1 MDTPSTPRH
10 LVLQTFSDPVHCEIV
25 SKSLFEARAFHS
37 LHILSNPG
45 SRKGIGAGGI
55 FIIGCRSHIK
65 GDVESAALFS
75 QHSTRTNILLGTR
88 ENHLLKFWTNMAH
101 VVIILN
107 KKKTVWL
114 KLKTR
119 TDHFVKVADV
129 DAKPSPLGLLPG
141 LHFHQ
146 VVSQVHLERVRTAQV
161 HLRKSKNCI
170 GAQLHRCT

>member
-1 MDTPSTPRH
+1 MDTPSSPRRS
-10 LVLQTFSDPVHCEIV
+10 VLQNFSDTAHCKIV

-107 KKKTVWL
+107 KKNCL
-114 KLKTR
+114 
-119 TDHFVKVADV
+119 VKVENKDRPFRQSRRCWCEAL
-129 DAKPSPLGLLPG
+129 AFGSSPRPPLPSGCFAGAP
-141 LHFHQ
+141 
-146 VVSQVHLERVRTAQV
+146 
-161 HLRKSKNCI
+161 RKSKNCT
-170 GAQLHRCT
+170 GAPKKE

>member
-1 MDTPSTPRH
+1 
-10 LVLQTFSDPVHCEIV
+10 
-25 SKSLFEARAFHS
+25 
-37 LHILSNPG
+37 
-45 SRKGIGAGGI
+45 
-55 FIIGCRSHIK
+55 
-65 GDVESAALFS
+65 
-75 QHSTRTNILLGTR
+75 
-88 ENHLLKFWTNMAH
+88 MAH

-146 VVSQVHLERVRTAQV
+146 VVSQVHLE
-161 HLRKSKNCI
+161 KSKNCT
-170 GAQLHRCT
+170 GAPKKE

>member
-1 MDTPSTPRH
+1 
-10 LVLQTFSDPVHCEIV
+10 
-25 SKSLFEARAFHS
+25 
-37 LHILSNPG
+37 
-45 SRKGIGAGGI
+45 
-55 FIIGCRSHIK
+55 
-65 GDVESAALFS
+65 
-75 QHSTRTNILLGTR
+75 
-88 ENHLLKFWTNMAH
+88 MAH

>member
-1 MDTPSTPRH
+1 MDTPSTPRY

-107 KKKTVWL
+107 KKNCL
-114 KLKTR
+114 
-119 TDHFVKVADV
+119 VKVENKDRPFRQSRRCWCEAL
-129 DAKPSPLGLLPG
+129 AFGSSPRPPLPSGCFAGAPKRHNLSNGAP
-141 LHFHQ
+141 
-146 VVSQVHLERVRTAQV
+146 
-161 HLRKSKNCI
+161 RKE
-170 GAQLHRCT
+170 